1 MQAVSGRHC
10 VQQQHRIHSVGG
22 SRRAVTYSLPRSSH
36 NKNFNINTNQVSWL
50 RCRRAANVFV
60 LAQGGEKQQDSNS
73 GSSLLSGTPGS
84 SLLGGAPRSG
94 SSLLGGTPS
103 TGNGNVTGSGEKP
116 VQRQGVS
123 GSSLLGGAPPPSLSK
138 GSTTTSTSSAIGNID
153 DLELSSGLGVDY
165 SKLRDLL
172 KEGKWREAED
182 ETRAK
187 LIEAAGPAAQKRNW
201 VYWSEVK
208 TIPVADML
216 TLDALWSVASK
227 GRFGYKVQRQMWIQ
241 NRRQWNRFFRAIDWV
256 TGENDVYRKWP
267 TEFKYDISA
276 PKGHLPLTNALR
288 GTRLFEAIM
297 EHEAFTAPKKQ

>member
-1 MQAVSGRHC
+1 M
-10 VQQQHRIHSVGG
+10 
-22 SRRAVTYSLPRSSH
+22 TNSLPLSSL
-36 NKNFNINTNQVSWL
+36 NKNNNINTNQVSWL
-50 RCRRAANVFV
+50 RCRRAANMVV
-60 LAQGGEKQQDSNS
+60 WAQGGEKQQDSNNS
-73 GSSLLSGTPGS
+73 GSSLSSGTPGS
-84 SLLGGAPRSG
+84 SLLGGAPQSG

-103 TGNGNVTGSGEKP
+103 TGSGIVTGSEKIQEKP
-116 VQRQGVS
+116 AQRQGVS

-153 DLELSSGLGVDY
+153 ELELSSGLGVDY

-187 LIEAAGPAAQKRNW
+187 LIEAAGTAAQKRNW

-208 TIPVADML
+208 MIPVEDML

>member
-1 MQAVSGRHC
+1 M
-10 VQQQHRIHSVGG
+10 
-22 SRRAVTYSLPRSSH
+22 TYSLPRSSH